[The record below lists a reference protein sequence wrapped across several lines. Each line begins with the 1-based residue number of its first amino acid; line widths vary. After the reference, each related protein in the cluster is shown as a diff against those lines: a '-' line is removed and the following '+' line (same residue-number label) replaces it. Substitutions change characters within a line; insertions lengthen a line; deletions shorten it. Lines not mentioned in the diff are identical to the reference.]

1 MSHGDVHAQSEDRAL
16 GRQGDV
22 RAQGPTRSQCG
33 QSPGSVGGGKEMSS
47 ERSAEL
53 GGGDAVACE
62 VLLPG
67 ENCPPGWTLSLNP
80 FGQES
85 QRH

>member
-1 MSHGDVHAQSEDRAL
+1 MVRV
-16 GRQGDV
+16 QGV
-22 RAQGPTRSQCG
+22 WEE
-33 QSPGSVGGGKEMSS
+33 GKEMSS

-53 GGGDAVACE
+53 GGGNAMGCE

-67 ENCPPGWTLSLNP
+67 ENCPPGQTLSLNP
-80 FGQES
+80 SGQES

>member
-1 MSHGDVHAQSEDRAL
+1 MVRV
-16 GRQGDV
+16 QGV
-22 RAQGPTRSQCG
+22 WEE
-33 QSPGSVGGGKEMSS
+33 GKEMSS

-53 GGGDAVACE
+53 GGGNAMGCE

-67 ENCPPGWTLSLNP
+67 ENCPPGRTLSLNP
-80 FGQES
+80 SGQES

>member
-1 MSHGDVHAQSEDRAL
+1 MCILRDQEGASVVRV
-16 GRQGDV
+16 QGV
-22 RAQGPTRSQCG
+22 WEE
-33 QSPGSVGGGKEMSS
+33 GKEMSS

-53 GGGDAVACE
+53 GGGNAMGCK

-67 ENCPPGWTLSLNP
+67 ENCPPGRTLSLNP
-80 FGQES
+80 SGQQS